1 MAKGKLF
8 FKVDRCKGCEN
19 CVGACPKDILTLDN
33 DVINS
38 KGFHPVSVTDEDE
51 CIACGNCA
59 MMCPD
64 LVIRIEKID

>member
-1 MAKGKLF
+1 MAKGRLF
-8 FKVDRCKGCEN
+8 FNTDACKACEN
-19 CVGACPKDILTLDN
+19 CVTVCPKTILELDPKN
-33 DVINS
+33 INAN
-38 KGFHPVSVTDEDE
+38 GFHHISVTDENE